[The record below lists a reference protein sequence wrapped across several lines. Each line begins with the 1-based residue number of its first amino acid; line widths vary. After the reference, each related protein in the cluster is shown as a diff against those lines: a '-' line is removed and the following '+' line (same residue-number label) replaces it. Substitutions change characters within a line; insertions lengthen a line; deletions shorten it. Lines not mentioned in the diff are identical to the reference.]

1 MAEPASVID
10 LQAWRARAAQQ
21 DAAPAPPQPVRRAE
35 ALGPLSAAS
44 FALPMAFFAF
54 WPAFV
59 SVEAAQWLQRAAPPR
74 P

>member
-1 MAEPASVID
+1 MAEPVEVID
-10 LQAWRARAAQQ
+10 LQAWRARAQ
-21 DAAPAPPQPVRRAE
+21 APAPGAPEPVHRAE

-59 SVEAAQWLQRAAPPR
+59 STEAAQWLQRDAPPR
-74 P
+74 K

>member
-1 MAEPASVID
+1 MAEPARVID
-10 LQAWRARAAQQ
+10 LQAWRARTLRQ
-21 DAAPAPPQPVRRAE
+21 DTAPAPPQPAE

-59 SVEAAQWLQRAAPPR
+59 SSEAAQWLKREVPPR